1 MFPSGLW
8 YNELGSMMQLNVS
21 GGNVWGWYYSAV
33 GTAKNTYPLSGQ
45 TNPQPYPFSQ
55 VLGWAV
61 AWTNAYVNAHS
72 ATAWSGQYQT
82 VDNQEEIVAFWLLTN
97 ETDETKVPD
106 DWNATLIGKDVFT
119 RKMPAPAEIE
129 KARKRTAKSHPSE
142 ANP

>member
-33 GTAKNTYPLSGQ
+33 GTAKATYPLSGQ
-45 TNPQPYPFSQ
+45 INPQPYPFSQ

-61 AWTNAYVNAHS
+61 AWTNAYANAHS
-72 ATAWSGQYQT
+72 STSWSGQYQT
-82 VDNQEEIVAFWLLTN
+82 VDNQEEIVAFWLLTS
-97 ETDETKVPD
+97 ETQEQD
-106 DWNATLIGKDVFT
+106 DWEATLVGKDVFT
-119 RKMPAPAEIE
+119 RRMPAPADVD
-129 KARKRTAKSHPSE
+129 KARKKTAKSHPAD

>member
-33 GTAKNTYPLSGQ
+33 GTAKATYPLSGQ
-45 TNPQPYPFSQ
+45 INPQPYPFSQ

-61 AWTNAYVNAHS
+61 AWTNAYANAHS
-72 ATAWSGQYQT
+72 STSWSGQYQT
-82 VDNQEEIVAFWLLTN
+82 VENQEEIVAFWLLTS
-97 ETDETKVPD
+97 ETQEQD
-106 DWNATLIGKDVFT
+106 DWEATLVGKDVFT
-119 RKMPAPAEIE
+119 RTKPADDEIV
-129 KARKRTAKSHPSE
+129 KARKRTAKSHPAE

>member
-8 YNELGSMMQLNVS
+8 YNELGSVMQLNVS
-21 GGNVWGWYYSAV
+21 GGNVWGWYYSGV

-45 TNPQPYPFSQ
+45 INPQPYPFSQ

-82 VDNQEEIVAFWLLTN
+82 VDNQEEIVAFWLLTS
-97 ETDETKVPD
+97 ETQEQD
-106 DWNATLIGKDVFT
+106 DWEATLVGKDVFT
-119 RKMPAPAEIE
+119 RTKPADVD
-129 KARKRTAKSHPSE
+129 KARKRTAKSHPAD

>member
-33 GTAKNTYPLSGQ
+33 GTAKASYPLSGQ
-45 TNPQPYPFSQ
+45 INPQPYPFSQ

-61 AWTNAYVNAHS
+61 AWTNAYANAHS
-72 ATAWSGQYQT
+72 STSWSGQYQT
-82 VDNQEEIVAFWLLTN
+82 VENQEEIVAFWLLTS
-97 ETDETKVPD
+97 ETQEQD
-106 DWNATLIGKDVFT
+106 DWEATLVGKDVFT
-119 RKMPAPAEIE
+119 RKMPAPADID
-129 KARKRTAKSHPSE
+129 KARKRTAKSHPAD

>member
-33 GTAKNTYPLSGQ
+33 GTAKATYPLSGQ
-45 TNPQPYPFSQ
+45 INTQPYPFSQ

-61 AWTNAYVNAHS
+61 AWTNAYANAHS

-82 VDNQEEIVAFWLLTN
+82 VDGQEEIVAFWLLTS
-97 ETDETKVPD
+97 ETQEQD
-106 DWNATLIGKDVFT
+106 DWEATLVGKDVFT
-119 RKMPAPAEIE
+119 RTKPADDEIV
-129 KARKRTAKSHPSE
+129 KARKRTAKSHPTE

>member
-33 GTAKNTYPLSGQ
+33 GTAKATYPLSGQ
-45 TNPQPYPFSQ
+45 INPQPYPFSQ

-61 AWTNAYVNAHS
+61 AWTNAYANAHS
-72 ATAWSGQYQT
+72 STSWSGQYQT
-82 VDNQEEIVAFWLLTN
+82 VDNQEEIVAFWLLTS
-97 ETDETKVPD
+97 ETQEQD
-106 DWNATLIGKDVFT
+106 DWEATLVGKDVFT
-119 RKMPAPAEIE
+119 RRMPAPADVD
-129 KARKRTAKSHPSE
+129 KARKRTAKSHPAD